1 VDDPAKKSMVGIQY
15 FVTQAC
21 NELRW
26 TPGGFDGHHVLK
38 GQLRYC
44 DMAETLG
51 EVQVIISGLSKC
63 KKQQPEGV
71 DSSENVHLSGPK
83 FLSQGL
89 V

>member
-1 VDDPAKKSMVGIQY
+1 VDDPAKKSMIGIQY
-15 FVTQAC
+15 FVAQAC

-26 TPGGFDGHHVLK
+26 IPGGFDGHHVLK
-38 GQLRYC
+38 GQLRYS

-51 EVQVIISGLSKC
+51 EVQVIISSLLEG
-63 KKQQPEGV
+63 KKEQPGGV
-71 DSSENVHLSGPK
+71 DSSKNVHFSGPK